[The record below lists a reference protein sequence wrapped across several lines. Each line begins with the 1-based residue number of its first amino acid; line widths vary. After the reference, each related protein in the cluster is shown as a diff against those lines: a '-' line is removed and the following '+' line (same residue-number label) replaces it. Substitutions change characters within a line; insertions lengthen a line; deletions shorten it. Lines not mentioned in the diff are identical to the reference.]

1 MSPPSVETISQLAE
15 LYVQVHALQGEAAN
29 LYRRYAKL
37 AVSFWQNKPI
47 ASITEIDVHLFA
59 VQLQQKYSSTT
70 AADILRRLRTL
81 LQFAWE
87 IHLIN
92 DLPRQWPKIRVV
104 PALPEAWTEE
114 EVARFYRVAI
124 QQPGR
129 IGPHQAGDWWKA
141 FLSTAWDT
149 GLRISQMFR
158 LRLADVDWR
167 RGYLIVQACPHTKS
181 YRPQVK
187 PLSSETLLALG
198 QIAEPAREMLFCWPE
213 WPKSRRDFFSVW
225 RYLCWLAQ
233 VPAPRTPRQLTHRW
247 RRSSIT
253 QAALGSLESAR
264 RQAGH
269 ASPETT
275 LRHYVDPRLLAHGP
289 PPVPPLERI
298 SKANGVRDLEQ
309 PPKNGGLN
317 GNGRKIF

>member
-1 MSPPSVETISQLAE
+1 MNPPPTVETLLQLAE

-47 ASITEIDVHLFA
+47 AAITEIDVHLFA

-87 IHLIN
+87 IRLIN

-104 PALPEAWTEE
+104 PALPEAWTQEE
-114 EVARFYRVAI
+114 IARLFRVAM
-124 QQPGR
+124 QQPGK
-129 IGPHQAGDWWKA
+129 IGPHSAGDWWRA

-158 LRLADVDWR
+158 IRLADVDWKR
-167 RGYLIVQACPHTKS
+167 RCLIVQVCPNTKS
-181 YRPQVK
+181 YRPQIK
-187 PLSSETLLALG
+187 PLAPETLLALG
-198 QIAEPAREMLFCWPE
+198 QIAEPPREILFYWPE
-213 WPKSRRDFFSVW
+213 WPRSKRDFFSVW
-225 RYLCWLAQ
+225 RYLCWLAEIP
-233 VPAPRTPRQLTHRW
+233 VPRTPRQLTHRW

-253 QAALGSLESAR
+253 QAALGSLEAAR

-269 ASPETT
+269 TSLETT
-275 LRHYVDPRLLAHGP
+275 LRHYVDPRLLAQEP

-298 SKANGVRDLEQ
+298 SKTTDFWRERNGD
-309 PPKNGGLN
+309 NGGG